1 MKFAPKHVSRAP
13 KLAMTSMLDVIFLL
27 LCFFVTASYY
37 ARWESDFSIQLP
49 TASNSTA
56 PKSLP
61 CDIVVNLAKDGTL
74 SVNSRV
80 LTLEDLGARLAKVA
94 RFYPGQTV
102 IIRSDKAASYDAL
115 VKVIDVCRGAG
126 VWNFSFATA
135 TAEAAK

>member
-27 LCFFVTASYY
+27 LCFFVTASDY

-61 CDIVVNLAKDGTL
+61 CDIVVNLAKDGAV

-80 LTLEDLGARLAKVA
+80 LTLDDLGTRLAKIA

-102 IIRSDKAASYDAL
+102 IIRSDKAASYESL
-115 VKVIDVCRGAG
+115 VRLIDVCRGAG

-135 TAEAAK
+135 EAPK

>member
-1 MKFAPKHVSRAP
+1 MAKKEAPIIMGAP
-13 KLAMTSMLDVIFLL
+13 AWTATFGDLMNLL

-61 CDIVVNLAKDGTL
+61 CDIVVNLAKDGAI
-74 SVNSRV
+74 SVNSSV
-80 LTLEDLGARLAKVA
+80 LTLDDLGSRLAKVA

-102 IIRSDKAASYDAL
+102 IIRSDKGASYESL
-115 VKVIDVCRGAG
+115 VRLIDVCCGAG

-135 TAEAAK
+135 EAPK

>member
-61 CDIVVNLAKDGTL
+61 CDIVVNLAKDGTV

-80 LTLEDLGARLAKVA
+80 LTLDDLGTRLAKIA

-102 IIRSDKAASYDAL
+102 IIRSDKAASYESL
-115 VKVIDVCRGAG
+115 VRLIDVCRGAG
-126 VWNFSFATA
+126 VCNFSFATA
-135 TAEAAK
+135 EAPK

>member
-1 MKFAPKHVSRAP
+1 MKFAPKEGPRVP

-49 TASNSTA
+49 TAVNSAA
-56 PKSLP
+56 PESLP

-74 SVNSRV
+74 SVNSHV
-80 LTLEDLGARLAKVA
+80 LTLEDLGTRLQKIA

-115 VKVIDVCRGAG
+115 IKVIDVCRGAG
-126 VWNFSFATA
+126 VWNFSFAT
-135 TAEAAK
+135 TEAKK